1 MAGRKEKMNTLLAAI
16 VFFTKL
22 PLWKIR
28 EIPSGEFKH
37 IVSRW
42 SLCGWLTGGTM
53 ALTFL
58 LFSHI
63 TTVSVAIVA
72 AMAARLLL
80 TGALHEDGLADFFD
94 GFGGGHDR
102 ESTLRIMKDSHIGSF
117 GVLGLILYHLLSY
130 TLLVSLPDEHIA
142 VLLLC
147 ADSFS
152 KAVSSFIITVL
163 PYARKEQES
172 KAKVVYERLTPGEAA
187 VSVFGGILP
196 LLLLPWKG
204 YIAGLILPEL
214 VFLLLYGM
222 MKRRIQGYTGDCC
235 GAMFLLTELGTRLG
249 FVIAFKMLTV

>member
-1 MAGRKEKMNTLLAAI
+1 MNTLFAAI

-28 EIPSGEFKH
+28 EIPSGEFRH

-53 ALTFL
+53 ALTFVI
-58 LFSHI
+58 FSHL
-63 TTVSVAIVA
+63 TTISVAIVA

-102 ESTLRIMKDSHIGSF
+102 ESVLRIMKDSHIGSY
-117 GVLGLILYHLLSY
+117 GVLGLIMYYMLSY
-130 TLLVSLPDEHIA
+130 TVLSSLPAEHIA

-147 ADSFS
+147 ADCFS

-163 PYARKEQES
+163 PYARKEQDS
-172 KAKVVYERLTPGEAA
+172 KAGVVYERLTLGEAA
-187 VSVFGGILP
+187 ISFTGGALP
-196 LLLLPWKG
+196 LLMLPWKG
-204 YIAGLILPEL
+204 YFAALAAPVL
-214 VFLLLYGM
+214 VFLLLYGI
-222 MKRRIQGYTGDCC
+222 MKRRINGYTGDCC
-235 GAMFLLTELGTRLG
+235 GAMFLLTELGTRIG
-249 FVIAFKMLTV
+249 FAIAFKTLI